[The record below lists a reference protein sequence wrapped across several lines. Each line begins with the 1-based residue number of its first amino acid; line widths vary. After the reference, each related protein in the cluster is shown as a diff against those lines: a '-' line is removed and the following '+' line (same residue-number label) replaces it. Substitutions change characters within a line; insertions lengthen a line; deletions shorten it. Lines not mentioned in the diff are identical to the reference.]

1 MKRKKAMLTKRRKKV
16 RTADSESTG
25 SLSFNSPKMDIPVVN
40 FNAYKLGADQIP
52 DERLSVM
59 TEEIKQAFS
68 GTGFVYLENTGIEQ
82 QEVNR
87 VMDVSKKFFLL
98 PEDTKKLC
106 ARNSDHENFNDGWVS
121 SEIERLNPL
130 RPGDL
135 KEAFNISH
143 LDSVL
148 KWPSDA
154 SIPEFQEVLD
164 SFFRRCKALALRVLE
179 VTALSLGLQRD
190 FFVKKHKLIGTN
202 KNCTTLRTLYY
213 PPLHNVTVKP
223 NQVRCGE
230 HSDYGSVTLL
240 FQDESGGLEVMH
252 RSGQYI
258 SAPCIPGTVLVNIAD
273 LMQRWTSDVLVSTSH
288 RVLLPPDDK
297 MNTSRQSVAF
307 FVHPDNDEIISCCDG
322 SNKYPPVS
330 ALQYTKDRAYISY
343 KEVNDSN
350 LAV

>member
-1 MKRKKAMLTKRRKKV
+1 
-16 RTADSESTG
+16 
-25 SLSFNSPKMDIPVVN
+25 MDIPVVN
-40 FNAYKLGADQIP
+40 FNAYKLGEDQIP

-59 TEEIKQAFS
+59 IEEIKQAFS
-68 GTGFVYLENTGIEQ
+68 GNGFVYLENTGIEQ

-87 VMDVSKKFFLL
+87 VMDVSKKFFHL

-106 ARNSDHENFNDGWVS
+106 TRNSDHENFNGWVS
-121 SEIERLNPL
+121 TETERLSPQ

-135 KEAFNISH
+135 KEAFNVSAI
-143 LDSVL
+143 DSEL

-154 SIPEFQEVLD
+154 AIPEFQEVLD

-179 VTALSLGLQRD
+179 VTALSLGLERD
-190 FFVKKHKLIGTN
+190 FFVSKHRLIGSN

-213 PPLHNVTVKP
+213 PPLQKLTVKP

-230 HSDYGSVTLL
+230 HSDYGSLTLL
-240 FQDESGGLEVMH
+240 FQDESGGLEVMN

-273 LMQRWTSDVLVSTSH
+273 LMQRWTSDVLVSTFH

-307 FVHPDNDEIISCCDG
+307 FVHPDKDEIISCCDG
-322 SNKYPPVS
+322 SNKYPPVN
-330 ALQYTKDRAYISY
+330 ALQYVMGRVDVSY
-343 KEVNDSN
+343 KNANSKN
-350 LAV
+350 LSV